1 MSEGYQSLCI
11 RKRCFRWQS
20 DNLRIM
26 QLSHVF
32 FTHSLLKIIRRCIS
46 LCDKDVL
53 NELVTLET
61 ITKGNKEKRLE
72 KCT

>member
-1 MSEGYQSLCI
+1 MREGYQSLCL

-20 DNLRIM
+20 DNSRIM
-26 QLSHVF
+26 QLSYVF
-32 FTHSLLKIIRRCIS
+32 VMHSLLEITRRYIS

-53 NELVTLET
+53 NDMVTLET
-61 ITKGNKEKRLE
+61 ITKGNKEKRFE